1 MKWPPEPEDAL
12 IGARIRRRREELGF
26 TQSELGALAG
36 VTYQQVQKYERGDN
50 RVSGSMLYRI
60 ARALGSSVQY
70 FFQDLPDPAD
80 VNVKPGNGRVFED
93 HEGEIVI
100 AMKAMTRKNRRLLL
114 TIAQGMGAHSDNDD
128 QEDVADDADDE
139 PDNRLAATA

>member
-1 MKWPPEPEDAL
+1 MMKWPPEPEDAL

-60 ARALGSSVQY
+60 AKALGSGVQY

-80 VNVKPGNGRVFED
+80 AHVQPGKGRVFED
-93 HEGEIVI
+93 HEGDIVI

-114 TIAQGMGAHSDNDD
+114 TIAQGMCATPENDD
-128 QEDVADDADDE
+128 HQGEDADD
-139 PDNRLAATA
+139 RLAVSA

>member
-1 MKWPPEPEDAL
+1 MMKWPPEPEDAL
-12 IGARIRRRREELGF
+12 IGARIRRRREEMGF

-60 ARALGSSVQY
+60 AKALGASVQY

-80 VNVKPGNGRVFED
+80 MKVTPGNGRVFED
-93 HEGEIVI
+93 HEGDIVI
-100 AMKAMTRKNRRLLL
+100 AMKSMTRKNRRLLL
-114 TIAQGMGAHSDNDD
+114 TIAQGMGAQPHNDD
-128 QEDVADDADDE
+128 HADEVEVDE
-139 PDNRLAATA
+139 RRAASA

>member
-1 MKWPPEPEDAL
+1 MMKWPPEPEDAM

-26 TQSELGALAG
+26 TQSELGAMAG

-60 ARALGSSVQY
+60 AKALGSPVQY
-70 FFQDLPDPAD
+70 FFQDLPDPANA
-80 VNVKPGNGRVFED
+80 NVTPGNGRMFED

-114 TIAQGMGAHSDNDD
+114 TIAQGMGAQSDNDD
-128 QEDVADDADDE
+128 HADDGETEDLMAVS
-139 PDNRLAATA
+139 A